1 MHRSTNPVL
10 VGLCL
15 FLATFAVGGPP
26 ETDGPASEVAA
37 EPAGQAREERTLLH
51 IDPDIDEHSSRADL
65 WNELVKTAIAASE
78 LRQELS
84 RARMK
89 TAQIERELDALRQF
103 ILDHEE
109 FGPDYEEYEK
119 IRSIAERESRLRSAR
134 ERRAKLD
141 AQRKLRLSETERRRD
156 LEEAVRLEAERD
168 KHYAKVGFGPIGL
181 DIYLGRSSY
190 FYAPVDV
197 SQSQVIYNP
206 SIPSSGQASTEMEI
220 NYSEMTISGSFLN
233 ASAETRNVGIAITFF
248 DEHGNQVGAEIIQV
262 ENARS
267 NVPYPFTSEI
277 KMALNRPF
285 STHSSYVLYADPV
298 Q

>member
-15 FLATFAVGGPP
+15 FLATLAMGGPP
-26 ETDGPASEVAA
+26 EMDGPAGKAAA
-37 EPAGQAREERTLLH
+37 EPTGSSQEERTLLH
-51 IDPDIDEHSSRADL
+51 IDPDINENSSRADL

-89 TAQIERELDALRQF
+89 TMQIERELDALRQF

-119 IRSIAERESRLRSAR
+119 IRSIAEREARLRSAR

-141 AQRKLRLSETERRRD
+141 TQRKLRLSEVERRRD
-156 LEEAVRLEAERD
+156 LQEAVRLEEEQD
-168 KHYAKVGFGPIGL
+168 KHYAQAGFGPIGL

-190 FYAPVDV
+190 FYAPMDV

-206 SIPSSGQASTEMEI
+206 SIPSTGNTSTETEI

-267 NVPYPFTSEI
+267 NVPYPFTSKI

>member
-1 MHRSTNPVL
+1 MYRTINPVL

-15 FLATFAVGGPP
+15 LLATLAMGGPP
-26 ETDGPASEVAA
+26 ETGGPAGEAAA
-37 EPAGQAREERTLLH
+37 EPTGSPQKERALLR
-51 IDPDIDEHSSRADL
+51 IDPDIDENSSRADL
-65 WNELVKTAIAASE
+65 WNELVKTAIASSE

-84 RARMK
+84 RSRMK

-109 FGPDYEEYEK
+109 FGPDYEEYET
-119 IRSIAERESRLRSAR
+119 IRSIAEREARLRSAR

-141 AQRKLRLSETERRRD
+141 AQRKIRLSEAERRRD

-168 KHYAKVGFGPIGL
+168 KHYAQAGFGPIGL

-190 FYAPVDV
+190 FYAPMDV
-197 SQSQVIYNP
+197 TQTQVIYNP
-206 SIPSSGQASTEMEI
+206 SIPSTGRTSTESEI

-233 ASAETRNVGIAITFF
+233 AAAETRNVGIAITFF

-267 NVPYPFTSEI
+267 NVPYPFTSNI

>member
-1 MHRSTNPVL
+1 MYRSTIPFL
-10 VGLCL
+10 LGLCL
-15 FLATFAVGGPP
+15 LLVTPAPGGFQ
-26 ETDGPASEVAA
+26 EDDD
-37 EPAGQAREERTLLH
+37 PAGKNVVATTSSSQEERKLLH
-51 IDPDIDEHSSRADL
+51 LSPHIDEHSSRADL
-65 WNELVKTAIAASE
+65 WNELVKKAIAASE

-84 RARMK
+84 RERIETAR
-89 TAQIERELDALRQF
+89 INRELDELRQF

-119 IRSIAERESRLRSAR
+119 IRSITEREARLRSAR

-141 AQRKLRLSETERRRD
+141 AQRKLRLSEAERRKD
-156 LEEAVRLEAERD
+156 LDEAVRLEAERD
-168 KHYAKVGFGPIGL
+168 KHYSQLGFGPIGL

-190 FYAPVDV
+190 FYAPMDV
-197 SQSQVIYNP
+197 SQTQVVYNP
-206 SIPSSGQASTEMEI
+206 SVPSSGGASAESEI
-220 NYSEMTISGSFLN
+220 DYSEMTISGSFLN
-233 ASAETRNVGIAITFF
+233 AATETRNVGIAITFF

-267 NVPYPFTSEI
+267 NVPYPFTSKI